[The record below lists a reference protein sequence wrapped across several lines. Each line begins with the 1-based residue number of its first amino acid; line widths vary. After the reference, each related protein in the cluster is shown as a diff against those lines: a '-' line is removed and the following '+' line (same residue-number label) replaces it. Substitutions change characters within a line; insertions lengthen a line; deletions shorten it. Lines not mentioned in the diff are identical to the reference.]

1 MCFRHSGSEIK
12 MTGLNGSI
20 FSSDHQAVVLEFHC
34 HPAEEMTTE
43 NRSGIS
49 EVS

>member
-1 MCFRHSGSEIK
+1 

-34 HPAEEMTTE
+34 HAAEEMTTE
-43 NRSGIS
+43 NRSGMS